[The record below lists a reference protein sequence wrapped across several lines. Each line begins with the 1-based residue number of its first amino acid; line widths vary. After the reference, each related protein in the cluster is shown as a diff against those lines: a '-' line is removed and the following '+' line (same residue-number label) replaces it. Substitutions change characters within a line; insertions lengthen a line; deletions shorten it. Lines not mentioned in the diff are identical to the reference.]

1 MVAKAKEIK
10 VDKVKLGQ
18 QLNALLPIA
27 LAQLLQDKQIITRE
41 ELQQELQKVLLGMHA
56 TKVKDSGSKKE
67 DEKNKKKKVSHIT
80 RRSVKEMLQ
89 QGGKL

>member
-27 LAQLLQDKQIITRE
+27 LAQLLQDKQIITQE
-41 ELQQELQKVLLGMHA
+41 ELQQELTKVLLSI
-56 TKVKDSGSKKE
+56 TPKVKGRKGGNSGEKE
-67 DEKNKKKKVSHIT
+67 VSHIT
-80 RRSVKEMLQ
+80 RKGVIEILQ
-89 QGGKL
+89 QGGEQ